1 MNTSDIF
8 REVCRVFIPEL
19 SPQVLAPLV
28 PDHDLQ
34 SGEELGAQRAL
45 PVLGAR
51 HAGLVDARL
60 VVRLQLAPI
69 HPSLA
74 GGTDD
79 FWVFT
84 MSLGSNVFLWRVRS
98 LSLVKF
104 CGFGIGLQSDFDYF
118 KSD

>member
-1 MNTSDIF
+1 M
-8 REVCRVFIPEL
+8 CRVFIPEL

-34 SGEELGAQRAL
+34 SGEELRAQRAL

-60 VVRLQLAPI
+60 VVRLELRLLHSP
-69 HPSLA
+69 LA

-79 FWVFT
+79 GGDLEKPRGFDVLEEL
-84 MSLGSNVFLWRVRS
+84 SGEGCRLVALWAA
-98 LSLVKF
+98 VKSSTF
-104 CGFGIGLQSDFDYF
+104 FQF
-118 KSD
+118 

>member
-34 SGEELGAQRAL
+34 SGEQLRAQRAL

-60 VVRLQLAPI
+60 VVRLQLAPL
-69 HPSLA
+69 HPPLA

-79 FWVFT
+79 GGYLEMPRGCDV
-84 MSLGSNVFLWRVRS
+84 SEELAGEGCRLVALWAA
-98 LSLVKF
+98 L
-104 CGFGIGLQSDFDYF
+104 
-118 KSD
+118 

>member
-1 MNTSDIF
+1 M
-8 REVCRVFIPEL
+8 CRFLIPEL

-34 SGEELGAQRAL
+34 SGEQLRAQRAL

-60 VVRLQLAPI
+60 VVRLQLGLL
-69 HPSLA
+69 HPPLA

-79 FWVFT
+79 GGGGHLR
-84 MSLGSNVFLWRVRS
+84 MPLGGCDVSEELSGEGCRLVALWAA
-98 LSLVKF
+98 
-104 CGFGIGLQSDFDYF
+104 I
-118 KSD
+118 

>member
-34 SGEELGAQRAL
+34 SGEQLRAQRAL

-60 VVRLQLAPI
+60 VVRLQLAPL
-69 HPSLA
+69 HPPLA

-79 FWVFT
+79 RGD
-84 MSLGSNVFLWRVRS
+84 LGVNSIDIMNFGHETGHETGPRS
-98 LSLVKF
+98 GPITVHVL
-104 CGFGIGLQSDFDYF
+104 GH
-118 KSD
+118 